1 MADED
6 DFTSF
11 EDVDLGLEL
20 LPGDESAQ
28 NEPDLDEAIG
38 VDKLDAELVPRCT
51 GDEEP
56 PTEAQQAE
64 TFEEVDED
72 AE

>member
-1 MADED
+1 MSDKE

-11 EDVDLGLEL
+11 EDVDPDLEL
-20 LPGDESAQ
+20 LPGDDSAGA
-28 NEPDLDEAIG
+28 EPDIEESVG
-38 VDKLDAELVPRCT
+38 VDNLDAELVPRCT

-64 TFEEVDED
+64 TFEEVDDDE
-72 AE
+72 

>member
-1 MADED
+1 MADEE

-11 EDVDLGLEL
+11 EDADLDLEL
-20 LPGDESAQ
+20 LPGEEQDEA
-28 NEPDLDEAIG
+28 PDLEEVIG
-38 VDKLDAELVPRCT
+38 VDNLDGELVPRCT